1 MRLVL
6 FVFLPMFV
14 LTSSTGCIG
23 AMSQLLYVIRGHK
36 VPAKYEG
43 LEDNRIAV
51 LCLSD
56 ASAYGPDTLT
66 YTVSKHVS
74 VKLAQGVKKAEI
86 VSPAKIESWIDE
98 NGWEE
103 SNVVPL
109 GKGVGADMVVVIE
122 IGSYSIHDGATI
134 YKGNADLSV
143 TVYDIEKNGQISF
156 THGPDE
162 FSFPENG
169 RPAIQ
174 TKERQ
179 FEAFYLARL
188 TEHISRLFVPHDKME
203 TFADD
208 AMMY

>member
-1 MRLVL
+1 M
-6 FVFLPMFV
+6 
-14 LTSSTGCIG
+14 
-23 AMSQLLYVIRGHK
+23 YVIKGHK

-43 LEDNRIAV
+43 LEGKKVAV

-66 YTVSKHVS
+66 YTVSKLVS
-74 VKLAQGVKKAEI
+74 VKLAQGLKKTEI
-86 VSPAKIESWIDE
+86 VNPAKIEDWIDE

-109 GKGVGADMVVVIE
+109 GQGVDADMVVVIE
-122 IGSYSIHDGATI
+122 IGSYSIHDGKTI

-143 TVYDIEKNGQISF
+143 SVYDIKKNGEVSF
-156 THGPDE
+156 LHGPDV

-174 TKERQ
+174 TSERK
-179 FEAFYLARL
+179 FEAFYLARF
-188 TEHISRLFVPHDKME
+188 TDHISRLFVAHDKME